1 MVDETAAVVGVLVT
15 IVVIVLALVVTGFW
29 IYLCCG
35 HKRDKSKT
43 PPIRPPRVSLIDNE
57 SQVSDANTGITRSK
71 TRFSQGDGMSVD
83 DRGFFLSP
91 IYTKPTVRKKQKLFH
106 SQPDLNFQR
115 NVSHSI
121 GDLMA
126 SEGQASHYQLSLD
139 DEFPGNELEVDE
151 NLFEIEKQSE
161 GPQSTTKLD
170 FDVKEE
176 SLQET
181 TETTMTLIQPATNS
195 QNDKIPG
202 SSSETTSRGSCSQV
216 SLQVEEDNDATT
228 GLEMPLLNK
237 ATQASKQSN
246 NESVSDDD
254 HSVLPEEPIFNE
266 EQQQKEKDIGEE
278 HAKNEEEQLEEKN
291 VEMMENKEEGTR
303 GKNDLNHYS
312 GVLNTLIV
320 PGLQDDETRNETEV
334 WALTGLPPGS
344 SPNTHENN
352 IIPDMKTPI
361 QNMQLQ
367 DDTNEKEEEIK
378 INKDGSK
385 SREIKMSDLD
395 KLKEESYDLIYPSVS
410 DSTLP
415 ESITS
420 LPEEDSLK
428 SSSSSESETK
438 LVMTEIQEL
447 NSSVPIQ
454 QENIST
460 SNKEDITEE
469 LIETTSLSCVAE
481 LREKFQQ
488 IASIPNSTL
497 DTSNIMP
504 LKYSLQKALKS
515 GIDTSGSESSLG
527 NGEEYQGSP
536 LVRRYNEGDENIPSG
551 YFGINTDTVIEN
563 SKQSDDK
570 REQQKIR
577 DIHSSDS
584 DTKTSSEEE
593 MLIASKP
600 NLDLSE
606 IERKT
611 SIGVSPLV
619 NVSYKA
625 ENSVLSNV
633 SSLTDTDT
641 GDESDELMHSTISKP
656 VRKQAILPILST
668 VNNSSE
674 NISNGNR
681 EKEEFVTETFSDSEN
696 DLSESDIINDTP
708 KFSPPLKRLRKV
720 TPHPDIME
728 PLSDLAKYKKMH
740 QPDTA
745 TDKLSNTPAIA
756 RTSLTSIP
764 EEEDDSN

>member
-1 MVDETAAVVGVLVT
+1 
-15 IVVIVLALVVTGFW
+15 
-29 IYLCCG
+29 
-35 HKRDKSKT
+35 
-43 PPIRPPRVSLIDNE
+43 
-57 SQVSDANTGITRSK
+57 
-71 TRFSQGDGMSVD
+71 
-83 DRGFFLSP
+83 
-91 IYTKPTVRKKQKLFH
+91 
-106 SQPDLNFQR
+106 
-115 NVSHSI
+115 
-121 GDLMA
+121 MA

-151 NLFEIEKQSE
+151 NLFEIQKQSE
-161 GPQSTTKLD
+161 GPQSNEQTTKLD

-195 QNDKIPG
+195 QNDEIPV
-202 SSSETTSRGSCSQV
+202 SSSETTSRGSRSQV
-216 SLQVEEDNDATT
+216 SMQIEEDNDATT
-228 GLEMPLLNK
+228 GLEMPFLNK
-237 ATQASKQSN
+237 ATQTSKQSI
-246 NESVSDDD
+246 NESVSDED
-254 HSVLPEEPIFNE
+254 HSVLPEETIIDK
-266 EQQQKEKDIGEE
+266 EQQQKEKEDNNVGEE
-278 HAKNEEEQLEEKN
+278 HAKNEEKQLEEKN
-291 VEMMENKEEGTR
+291 VEMMENKEGTKE
-303 GKNDLNHYS
+303 KNDLNHYI
-312 GVLNTLIV
+312 GVLNTLVV
-320 PGLQDDETRNETEV
+320 PGLQDDETRNEIEA
-334 WALTGLPPGS
+334 WALTGLNTTPPGS
-344 SPNTHENN
+344 SPNMHENN

-361 QNMQLQ
+361 LNMQLQ

-378 INKDGSK
+378 INKEDGSK
-385 SREIKMSDLD
+385 SLEIKMSDLD
-395 KLKEESYDLIYPSVS
+395 KLKEERYDLIYPSVS

-420 LPEEDSLK
+420 FPEEDSLK

-488 IASIPNSTL
+488 ISSSPNATL
-497 DTSNIMP
+497 DTPRNMP
-504 LKYSLQKALKS
+504 LKHSLQKALQS

-536 LVRRYNEGDENIPSG
+536 LIRRYNKGDGIIPSG

-593 MLIASKP
+593 MLISSKP
-600 NLDLSE
+600 NFDLTYHLGE

-625 ENSVLSNV
+625 ENNVLSNV

-641 GDESDELMHSTISKP
+641 GDESDELMHSSISKP

-668 VNNSSE
+668 ANNSSE

-696 DLSESDIINDTP
+696 DLSESDNVSDIP
-708 KFSPPLKRLRKV
+708 KFSPPLKRTRKV

-728 PLSDLAKYKKMH
+728 PLSDLARYKIMQ

-745 TDKLSNTPAIA
+745 TDKLSNTHAIA

-764 EEEDDSN
+764 EEDDSN

>member
-1 MVDETAAVVGVLVT
+1 
-15 IVVIVLALVVTGFW
+15 
-29 IYLCCG
+29 
-35 HKRDKSKT
+35 
-43 PPIRPPRVSLIDNE
+43 
-57 SQVSDANTGITRSK
+57 
-71 TRFSQGDGMSVD
+71 
-83 DRGFFLSP
+83 
-91 IYTKPTVRKKQKLFH
+91 
-106 SQPDLNFQR
+106 
-115 NVSHSI
+115 
-121 GDLMA
+121 MA

-161 GPQSTTKLD
+161 EPQSNERTTKLD
-170 FDVKEE
+170 FDIKEE

-181 TETTMTLIQPATNS
+181 TETTMTLIQPATIS

-202 SSSETTSRGSCSQV
+202 SSSETTSRGSRSQV
-216 SLQVEEDNDATT
+216 SIQVEEDNDATT
-228 GLEMPLLNK
+228 GLEMPLLNI
-237 ATQASKQSN
+237 ATQTSKQSS

-254 HSVLPEEPIFNE
+254 HSVLPEEPIINK

-278 HAKNEEEQLEEKN
+278 HVKNEEEQLEEKN
-291 VEMMENKEEGTR
+291 VEMMGKKEEGTKE
-303 GKNDLNHYS
+303 KNDLNHYI

-320 PGLQDDETRNETEV
+320 PGLQDDETRNEIEV

-344 SPNTHENN
+344 SPNMHENN

-361 QNMQLQ
+361 QTMQLQ

-378 INKDGSK
+378 INKEDGSK
-385 SREIKMSDLD
+385 SREIKMSNLD

-447 NSSVPIQ
+447 NSSAPIQ
-454 QENIST
+454 QEDIST

-488 IASIPNSTL
+488 ISFTPNSTH
-497 DTSNIMP
+497 DTSKNMP

-536 LVRRYNEGDENIPSG
+536 LVRRYNEGDGNIPSG

-668 VNNSSE
+668 INNSSE

-681 EKEEFVTETFSDSEN
+681 ENEEFVTETFSDSEN
-696 DLSESDIINDTP
+696 DQSESDIINDTP

-728 PLSDLAKYKKMH
+728 PLSDLAKYKKMQ

-745 TDKLSNTPAIA
+745 TDKLSNTHAIA

-764 EEEDDSN
+764 EEDDSN

>member
-1 MVDETAAVVGVLVT
+1 
-15 IVVIVLALVVTGFW
+15 
-29 IYLCCG
+29 
-35 HKRDKSKT
+35 
-43 PPIRPPRVSLIDNE
+43 
-57 SQVSDANTGITRSK
+57 
-71 TRFSQGDGMSVD
+71 
-83 DRGFFLSP
+83 
-91 IYTKPTVRKKQKLFH
+91 
-106 SQPDLNFQR
+106 
-115 NVSHSI
+115 
-121 GDLMA
+121 MA

-161 GPQSTTKLD
+161 EPQSNERTTKLD
-170 FDVKEE
+170 FDIKEE

-181 TETTMTLIQPATNS
+181 TETTMTLIQPATIS

-202 SSSETTSRGSCSQV
+202 SSSETTSRGSRSQV
-216 SLQVEEDNDATT
+216 SIQVEEDNDATT
-228 GLEMPLLNK
+228 GLEMPLLNI
-237 ATQASKQSN
+237 ATQTSKQSS

-254 HSVLPEEPIFNE
+254 HSVLPEEPIINK

-278 HAKNEEEQLEEKN
+278 HVKNEEEQLEEKN
-291 VEMMENKEEGTR
+291 VEMIGKKEEGTKE
-303 GKNDLNHYS
+303 KNDLNHYI

-320 PGLQDDETRNETEV
+320 PGLQDDETRNEIEV

-344 SPNTHENN
+344 SPNMHENN

-361 QNMQLQ
+361 QTMQLQ

-378 INKDGSK
+378 INKEDGSK
-385 SREIKMSDLD
+385 SREIKMSNLD

-447 NSSVPIQ
+447 NSSAPIQ
-454 QENIST
+454 QEDIST

-488 IASIPNSTL
+488 ISFTPNSTH
-497 DTSNIMP
+497 DTSKNMP

-536 LVRRYNEGDENIPSG
+536 LVRRYNEGDGNIPSG

-668 VNNSSE
+668 INNSSE

-681 EKEEFVTETFSDSEN
+681 ENEEFVTETFSDSEN
-696 DLSESDIINDTP
+696 DQSESDIINDTP
-708 KFSPPLKRLRKV
+708 KFSPPLKHLRKV

-728 PLSDLAKYKKMH
+728 PLSDLAKYKKMQ

-745 TDKLSNTPAIA
+745 TDKLSNTHAIA

-764 EEEDDSN
+764 EEDDSN

>member
-1 MVDETAAVVGVLVT
+1 
-15 IVVIVLALVVTGFW
+15 
-29 IYLCCG
+29 
-35 HKRDKSKT
+35 
-43 PPIRPPRVSLIDNE
+43 
-57 SQVSDANTGITRSK
+57 
-71 TRFSQGDGMSVD
+71 
-83 DRGFFLSP
+83 
-91 IYTKPTVRKKQKLFH
+91 
-106 SQPDLNFQR
+106 
-115 NVSHSI
+115 
-121 GDLMA
+121 MA

-161 GPQSTTKLD
+161 EPQSNERTTKLD
-170 FDVKEE
+170 FDIKEE

-181 TETTMTLIQPATNS
+181 TETTMTLIQPATIS

-202 SSSETTSRGSCSQV
+202 SSSETTSRGSRSQV
-216 SLQVEEDNDATT
+216 SIQVEEDNDATT
-228 GLEMPLLNK
+228 GLEMPLLNI
-237 ATQASKQSN
+237 ATQTSKQSS
-246 NESVSDDD
+246 NESVSDDN
-254 HSVLPEEPIFNE
+254 HSVLPEEPIINK

-278 HAKNEEEQLEEKN
+278 HVKNEEEQLEEKN
-291 VEMMENKEEGTR
+291 VEMMGKKEEGTKE
-303 GKNDLNHYS
+303 KNDLNHYI

-320 PGLQDDETRNETEV
+320 PGLQDDETRNEIEV

-344 SPNTHENN
+344 SPNMHENN

-361 QNMQLQ
+361 QTMQLQ

-378 INKDGSK
+378 INKEDGSK
-385 SREIKMSDLD
+385 SREIKMSNLD

-447 NSSVPIQ
+447 NSSAPIQ
-454 QENIST
+454 QEDIST

-488 IASIPNSTL
+488 NSFTPNSTH
-497 DTSNIMP
+497 DTSKNMP

-536 LVRRYNEGDENIPSG
+536 LVRRYNEGDGNIPSG

-668 VNNSSE
+668 INNSSE

-681 EKEEFVTETFSDSEN
+681 ENEEFVTETFSDSEN
-696 DLSESDIINDTP
+696 DQSESDITNDTP

-728 PLSDLAKYKKMH
+728 PLSDLAKYKKMQ

-745 TDKLSNTPAIA
+745 TDKLSNTHAIA

-764 EEEDDSN
+764 EEDDSN